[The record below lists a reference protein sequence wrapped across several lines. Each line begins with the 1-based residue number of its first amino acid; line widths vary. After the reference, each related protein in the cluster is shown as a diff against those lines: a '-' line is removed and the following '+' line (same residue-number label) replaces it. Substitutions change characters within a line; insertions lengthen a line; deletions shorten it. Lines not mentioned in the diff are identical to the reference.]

1 MAWLLYP
8 KAKFKNVR
16 DLILKNDATARQS
29 IIYKLTYGECKA
41 MNLMSLLWNKL
52 RKKIITDWL
61 LRIMCVHIYSKDHKT
76 READI
81 FICVAIKLSDFVF
94 NFYISASLLH
104 VMSCQNAKT
113 KCRSFF

>member
-1 MAWLLYP
+1 
-8 KAKFKNVR
+8 
-16 DLILKNDATARQS
+16 
-29 IIYKLTYGECKA
+29 

-113 KCRSFF
+113 KCRSFLKSWIERTFPLCIYLVKILSESRLKKIEN